1 MLSTLS
7 AAASDVDW
15 GLVGAAALNVAGA
28 LLGAIFR

>member
-15 GLVGAAALNVAGA
+15 GEVAAGVGTIVLA
-28 LLGAIFR
+28 LLAGVIG